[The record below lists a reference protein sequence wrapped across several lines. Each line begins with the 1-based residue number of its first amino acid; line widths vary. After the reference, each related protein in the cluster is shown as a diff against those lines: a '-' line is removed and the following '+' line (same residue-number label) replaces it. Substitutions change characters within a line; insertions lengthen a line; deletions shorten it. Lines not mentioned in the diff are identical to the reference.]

1 VPHFTLPAE
10 FSLWGGASTAVQVW
24 NWIDQGQ
31 TVVQVLAI
39 IMLVIAGM
47 YIVLRFINQMSRKDS
62 ES

>member
-1 VPHFTLPAE
+1 
-10 FSLWGGASTAVQVW
+10 
-24 NWIDQGQ
+24 
-31 TVVQVLAI
+31 VQVLAI